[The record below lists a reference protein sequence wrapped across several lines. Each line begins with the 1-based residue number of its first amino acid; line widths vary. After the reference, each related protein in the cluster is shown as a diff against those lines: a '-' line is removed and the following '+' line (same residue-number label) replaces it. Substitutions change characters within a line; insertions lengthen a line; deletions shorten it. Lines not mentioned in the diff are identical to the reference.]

1 MLKIPKFDGT
11 SHTRNLLVT
20 DRHSQVT
27 SRALHQLHY
36 HVCHR
41 LCLEHVRVGESFCD
55 LWGVWGASTHK
66 AIISSSADRVIHHSV
81 KVIVGHLAS
90 GLGHLVRQSTSDSL
104 MRGTKFVVCH
114 ATTRADVDL
123 AVGTAGRTEQ
133 AGRAGD
139 HTPPPTPSRL
149 DGVWTKGGE
158 SRRPHKNRSTS
169 IRPGRMRSMS
179 LANGLQNPHSPS
191 IPASQVERQMAIQR
205 NTDRT
210 QTAWSS
216 SEAGPFFFPP
226 FLYRTNQRS

>member
-1 MLKIPKFDGT
+1 MLSNKVLKIPKFDGT

-114 ATTRADVDL
+114 ATPRTSDTSGRRL
-123 AVGTAGRTEQ
+123 GSWHCRPHGAGGQ
-133 AGRAGD
+133 
-139 HTPPPTPSRL
+139 
-149 DGVWTKGGE
+149 
-158 SRRPHKNRSTS
+158 SRRPHSTSDSEQIGSSLDKGRGEPETTPNRSTS
-169 IRPGRMRSMS
+169 ISPGPGRMRPMS
-179 LANGLQNPHSPS
+179 LANGMQNPHSPS
-191 IPASQVERQMAIQR
+191 LPASHSQSQRLPGREAIQM

-210 QTAWSS
+210 QTA
-216 SEAGPFFFPP
+216 
-226 FLYRTNQRS
+226 